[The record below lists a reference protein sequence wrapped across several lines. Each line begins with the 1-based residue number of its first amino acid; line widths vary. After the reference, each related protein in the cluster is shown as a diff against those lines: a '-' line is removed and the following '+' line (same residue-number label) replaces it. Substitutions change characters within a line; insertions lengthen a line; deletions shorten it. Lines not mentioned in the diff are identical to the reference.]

1 MPAKPAP
8 TTMASNSGMAGDGF
22 ASGMGGRSFRN
33 GRAAS
38 LGCPCP
44 SSRWFRA
51 WFAGPAA
58 FGKRALASA
67 REGDMIGRGG
77 RTPLRTG
84 KGEKAMPEEDPRVL
98 YAADR
103 TVLAAE
109 RTYAAWVRTGLV
121 SLVAGVGA
129 KTSLGSVLPE
139 WAILFNATLL
149 VLFSAFCF
157 GVAVWRDLKPG
168 TILRNGPTC
177 GGCRAWC

>member
-1 MPAKPAP
+1 MPDD
-8 TTMASNSGMAGDGF
+8 N
-22 ASGMGGRSFRN
+22 
-33 GRAAS
+33 
-38 LGCPCP
+38 
-44 SSRWFRA
+44 
-51 WFAGPAA
+51 
-58 FGKRALASA
+58 
-67 REGDMIGRGG
+67 
-77 RTPLRTG
+77 
-84 KGEKAMPEEDPRVL
+84 DPRVL

-157 GVAVWRDLKPG
+157 AVAVWRDLKPG
-168 TILRNGPTC
+168 HDAPERSDVWRLPPLLLGVVNGGLMLVALGALMGIWFGRTP
-177 GGCRAWC
+177 GA

>member
-1 MPAKPAP
+1 
-8 TTMASNSGMAGDGF
+8 MADDN
-22 ASGMGGRSFRN
+22 
-33 GRAAS
+33 
-38 LGCPCP
+38 
-44 SSRWFRA
+44 
-51 WFAGPAA
+51 
-58 FGKRALASA
+58 
-67 REGDMIGRGG
+67 
-77 RTPLRTG
+77 
-84 KGEKAMPEEDPRVL
+84 DPRVP

-157 GVAVWRDLKPG
+157 GVAVWRELRPGHDLPQRSDVWRLPRLLLLVVNGGLLVVSLGALLGVWFGRTGG
-168 TILRNGPTC
+168 T
-177 GGCRAWC
+177 